1 LYQNKEGIEG
11 KLTLGSSMSLVGRV
25 RLAATTPFL
34 PAFEAVHGSSKA
46 SPAPKHD
53 GRRWWMLLVLGVS
66 FNLQELTEIMSSG
79 SAKVSIFAEPNLGQ

>member
-11 KLTLGSSMSLVGRV
+11 KLTLGSSTSLIGRA

-34 PAFEAVHGSSKA
+34 QAFEAVRGSSKA
-46 SPAPKHD
+46 SSAPKLD
-53 GRRWWMLLVLGVS
+53 GRRRWMLLVLGVS

-79 SAKVSIFAEPNLGQ
+79 SAKVLIFDEPNLGQ